1 MIRAY
6 RPAVLSGSRG
16 ESKAQLLPSRNLLSA
31 KRQKAMTHLPAE
43 TRRPTH
49 RRSVFQSDF
58 IGSGNSHKTHRGGR
72 FTVMET
78 VMQASDPA
86 FSLGLVLFL
95 CILSPQLFTF
105 TLW

>member
-1 MIRAY
+1 M
-6 RPAVLSGSRG
+6 LSGSLG
-16 ESKAQLLPSRNLLSA
+16 ESKARLLPSRNLLSSKETNGGDSPA
-31 KRQKAMTHLPAE
+31 RRNKETHA
-43 TRRPTH
+43 H

-78 VMQASDPA
+78 LMQARDPA
-86 FSLGLVLFL
+86 FSLGLFLFL
-95 CILSPQLFTF
+95 CILFPQLFTF